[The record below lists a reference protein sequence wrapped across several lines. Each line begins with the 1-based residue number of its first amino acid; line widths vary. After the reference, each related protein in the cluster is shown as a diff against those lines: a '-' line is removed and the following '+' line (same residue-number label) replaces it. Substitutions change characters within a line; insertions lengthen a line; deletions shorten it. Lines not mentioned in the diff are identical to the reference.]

1 MIGSEMLLLAAL
13 ATPVALLVACGSRW
27 VRARMM
33 ALLGLAP
40 LPALAAAL
48 LAVDGPPLVFAE
60 TRQHIT
66 FALDPAGAIL
76 LGVAA
81 LLWSAAGFY
90 AWAYLRDEPQKGR
103 FAVYWLLTLTGSL
116 GVFITADLFTFYLAF
131 ALVSLAAYGLVI
143 FDGTPRARRAGII
156 YLVLALLGEIALL
169 MGFVLL
175 ATAVAGDSLAI
186 RDAVA
191 ALPDS
196 PWRDPA
202 LALLIV
208 GFGLKM
214 GLVPLHV
221 WLPVAHPA
229 APMPASAVLSGA
241 IIKAGVIGLLR
252 FLPFETPLPEWGVI
266 LTVVGL
272 FTAFYSVAIGITQSN
287 PKTVLAYSSVSQMG
301 FVAAVLGMGLA
312 VGLSGTAMLVVVFYS
327 AHHLLA
333 KGALFLAVGVA
344 VATGPR
350 RLWWVLLPAAI
361 LALGVGGLPLTGGAL
376 AKLAVKPL
384 LGEELVGLLATLS
397 AIGTTLLM
405 LHFLHRL
412 AASAAPEPAAT
423 ASPGLTLPWLAMFGA
438 ALVIPWM
445 LYETTGIGTWSDA
458 LQPKLLWA
466 GLWPV
471 LIGAVLVL
479 GLWRWGRH
487 LPQAPEGD
495 LVVAGERAVGVLFT
509 WGDALERMEG
519 KLRRWPVAAL
529 MLLVITFLI
538 GGALVGGQ

>member
-1 MIGSEMLLLAAL
+1 MIGSELLLLAAL

-27 VRARMM
+27 LRVRMM

-90 AWAYLRDEPQKGR
+90 AWTYLRDEPNQGR

-156 YLVLALLGEIALL
+156 YLVLALLGEVALL

-175 ATAVAGDSLAI
+175 ATAVAGNSLAI

-191 ALPDS
+191 ALPTS

-202 LALLIV
+202 VALLIV

-252 FLPFETPLPEWGVI
+252 FLPFDIPLPGWGAI
-266 LTVVGL
+266 LTAVGL
-272 FTAFYSVAIGITQSN
+272 FTAFYSVLIGITQSN

-312 VGLSGTAMLVVVFYS
+312 AGQGGAVTMVAIFYS

-344 VATGPR
+344 AATGPR
-350 RLWWVLLPAAI
+350 RLWWVLAPAAI

-376 AKLAVKPL
+376 AKLVVKPV
-384 LGEELVGLLATLS
+384 LGKELVGLLATLS

-405 LHFLHRL
+405 LHFLNRL
-412 AASAAPEPAAT
+412 AASAAPDPAAS
-423 ASPGLTLPWLAMFGA
+423 APVGLVLPWLAMFGA
-438 ALVIPWM
+438 ALAIPWT
-445 LYETTGIGTWSDA
+445 LYETTGIGTWTDA
-458 LQPKLLWA
+458 LQPEMLWA
-466 GLWPV
+466 GSWPI
-471 LIGAVLVL
+471 LIGAVLAF

-487 LPQAPEGD
+487 LPQVPEGD
-495 LVVAGERAVGVLFT
+495 LVVAGERATRVIFA

-519 KLRRWPVAAL
+519 WLRRWPVAST
-529 MLLVITFLI
+529 MLLIIAFLLGGALI
-538 GGALVGGQ
+538 GGR